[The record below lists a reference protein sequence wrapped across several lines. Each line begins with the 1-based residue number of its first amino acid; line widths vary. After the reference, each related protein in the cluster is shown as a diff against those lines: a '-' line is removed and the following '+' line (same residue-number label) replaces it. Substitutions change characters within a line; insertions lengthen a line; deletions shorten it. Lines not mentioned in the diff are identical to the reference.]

1 MKKPIC
7 AATCLILASF
17 LAQAADQSGADP
29 HPTMERSN
37 SSTSNSDNRYP
48 SAGNSS
54 TGNSSAGDSSA
65 GNSSTGSSSAGNSS
79 SGNPSA
85 GGSSAGNSGTG
96 NSSNNDPSTTE
107 LSNRKSNSEN
117 TNADNTDINERDRNK
132 QALTPMDQS
141 NSKADIKV
149 TQAIRRSLMEKE
161 MSTNAKNIKI
171 ITRNGHVTLRG
182 PVASAEEKMEIAK
195 LAKAVP
201 GIKKVSNQ
209 LEVK

>member
-17 LAQAADQSGADP
+17 LAQAAEQTGADP
-29 HPTMERSN
+29 HTTMERSN
-37 SSTSNSDNRYP
+37 STTSNSDMDTGHPGTGHP
-48 SAGNSS
+48 STKNSTTS
-54 TGNSSAGDSSA
+54 K
-65 GNSSTGSSSAGNSS
+65 
-79 SGNPSA
+79 
-85 GGSSAGNSGTG
+85 SGTIDP
-96 NSSNNDPSTTE
+96 NTDHSNNTE
-107 LSNRKSNSEN
+107 LDNRNLEHTNANNRDANSE
-117 TNADNTDINERDRNK
+117 TNNADNSNANSETNKADNTDINDRDRNQ

-141 NSKADIKV
+141 NTKADIKV
-149 TQAIRRSLMEKE
+149 TQAIRKSLMEKE

-171 ITRNGHVTLRG
+171 ITRNGNVTLRG
-182 PVASAEEKMEIAK
+182 PVASAEEKREIAK

>member
-17 LAQAADQSGADP
+17 LAQAADQSGADT
-29 HPTMERSN
+29 HTTMERSN
-37 SSTSNSDNRYP
+37 SSTSNSDTGHP
-48 SAGNSS
+48 STSNSN
-54 TGNSSAGDSSA
+54 T
-65 GNSSTGSSSAGNSS
+65 
-79 SGNPSA
+79 
-85 GGSSAGNSGTG
+85 
-96 NSSNNDPSTTE
+96 NDPSTSDSNATDSNATE
-107 LSNRKSNSEN
+107 LSNSNSNSKN

-141 NSKADIKV
+141 NTKADIKV
-149 TQAIRRSLMEKE
+149 TQAIRKSLMEKE

-171 ITRNGHVTLRG
+171 ITRNGNVTLRG
-182 PVASAEEKMEIAK
+182 PVANAAEKMEIAK

>member
-17 LAQAADQSGADP
+17 LAQAAEQPVADP
-29 HPTMERSN
+29 HTTMERSN
-37 SSTSNSDNRYP
+37 STTSNSDTDTGHPGTGHP
-48 SAGNSS
+48 STNNSNDSS
-54 TGNSSAGDSSA
+54 TGDS
-65 GNSSTGSSSAGNSS
+65 
-79 SGNPSA
+79 
-85 GGSSAGNSGTG
+85 
-96 NSSNNDPSTTE
+96 STTE
-107 LSNRKSNSEN
+107 LGNRKSNSETN
-117 TNADNTDINERDRNK
+117 NADNTDINERDRNQ

-141 NSKADIKV
+141 NTKADIKV
-149 TQAIRRSLMEKE
+149 TQAIRKSLMEKE

-171 ITRNGHVTLRG
+171 ITRNGNVTLRG
-182 PVASAEEKMEIAK
+182 PVANAAEKMEIAK

>member
-17 LAQAADQSGADP
+17 LAQAAEQTGADP
-29 HPTMERSN
+29 HTTMERSN
-37 SSTSNSDNRYP
+37 STTSNSDTDTGHPGTGHP
-48 SAGNSS
+48 STNNSNDSS
-54 TGNSSAGDSSA
+54 TGDS
-65 GNSSTGSSSAGNSS
+65 
-79 SGNPSA
+79 
-85 GGSSAGNSGTG
+85 
-96 NSSNNDPSTTE
+96 STTE
-107 LSNRKSNSEN
+107 LGNRKSNSGNNNADNSNANSE
-117 TNADNTDINERDRNK
+117 TNKADNTDINERDRNQ

-141 NSKADIKV
+141 NTKADIKV
-149 TQAIRRSLMEKE
+149 TQAIRKSLMEKE

-171 ITRNGHVTLRG
+171 ITRNGNVTLRG
-182 PVASAEEKMEIAK
+182 PVASAEEKREIAK